1 MKVYDLTYVEDEII
15 AGLEK
20 YLPQAKDLLSAIHA
34 KEQGAAAAATAR
46 EEERAASA
54 KPKASTRPVSPNLS
68 KQRLPRLP
76 EPEKIEQNV
85 SKILVASNYLK
96 YSVCVFLIR

>member
-15 AGLEK
+15 AGIEK
-20 YLPQAKDLLSAIHA
+20 YLPQARDLLSAIHT
-34 KEQGAAAAATAR
+34 KEQGAAAAAAAR
-46 EEERAASA
+46 EEERAASS
-54 KPKASTRPVSPNLS
+54 KPKATTRPVSPNLS

-85 SKILVASNYLK
+85 NYMFLSYLVLL
-96 YSVCVFLIR
+96 VC